1 MIEID
6 SASSSDDTDDD
17 VPCVDRRRLRTY
29 RKCGQRSNAIVVDA
43 DVEMEEGET
52 MPSPTADSSLS
63 LPSPKVALP
72 NPPEYHPLAKAR
84 NIAAADV
91 MYDSSIRWEVYAIL
105 DRANYD
111 KQK

>member
-1 MIEID
+1 M
-6 SASSSDDTDDD
+6 
-17 VPCVDRRRLRTY
+17 
-29 RKCGQRSNAIVVDA
+29 VDA